1 MVIIIIVNNCR
12 IHKKN
17 YAAHDYKQFKIH
29 LESTRS
35 VQATVNAKNW
45 YSNKADLMKN
55 LSLRNDQ
62 KIKKNSDKTNN
73 FVVCNSKLHGSQHI
87 IKQPGKQKK
96 TIL

>member
-62 KIKKNSDKTNN
+62 KIKKIVT
-73 FVVCNSKLHGSQHI
+73 
-87 IKQPGKQKK
+87 KQI
-96 TIL
+96 TLWSATVSYMVLNT